1 MFSAHPSGGEVG
13 VLGDVGKVLE
23 LQSLS
28 GRCVAHGEDLQDIFI
43 AVPWIIHLKDDLEE
57 DGEL

>member
-28 GRCVAHGEDLQDIFI
+28 GRCVAHGEDLQDIFL
-43 AVPWIIHLKDDLEE
+43 AVPWIIHLKYDLEE